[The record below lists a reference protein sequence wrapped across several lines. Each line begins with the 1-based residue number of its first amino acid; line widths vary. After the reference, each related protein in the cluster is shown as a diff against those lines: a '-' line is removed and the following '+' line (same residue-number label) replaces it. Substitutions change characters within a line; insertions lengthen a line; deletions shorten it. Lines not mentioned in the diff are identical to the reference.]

1 MRKMA
6 SIQTI
11 SCIEPIQDADRIVK
25 AKVNGWWVVTA
36 KDNGFS
42 VGDKIIYVEID
53 AFVPDSIAP
62 FLSSEKDP
70 PVEYNGIIGK
80 KLSTRKM
87 RGQVSQGLI
96 MPVSILGDRAG
107 DFNIG
112 DDVSESL
119 GIVKYVNDRY
129 DHSMGEIIGKF
140 PFFIPSTELVRIQ
153 NCFDEMKEKY
163 SHFTFEVTTKM
174 NGSSLTCYFNNGTVG
189 VCSKDIE
196 YKYHRKNFDNP
207 YVLFGKRILDLLF
220 RNGENMAIQ
229 GELCGP
235 MRYLQNNERLDGPK
249 IFVFNVFD
257 IDNQKSFLPYDR
269 REFIEDNFDFI
280 VENVP
285 LIHKSLKL
293 DDFKTIDDLI
303 AFADGESYEGGHR
316 REGVVFKSNDYDD
329 NGKIVSF
336 KIISNKFLLKEG
348 WQ

>member
-1 MRKMA
+1 
-6 SIQTI
+6 
-11 SCIEPIQDADRIVK
+11 
-25 AKVNGWWVVTA
+25 
-36 KDNGFS
+36 
-42 VGDKIIYVEID
+42 
-53 AFVPDSIAP
+53 
-62 FLSSEKDP
+62 
-70 PVEYNGIIGK
+70 
-80 KLSTRKM
+80 
-87 RGQVSQGLI
+87 

-129 DHSMGEIIGKF
+129 DHSMGEIVGRF
-140 PFFIPSTELVRIQ
+140 PFFIPSTELTRIQ
-153 NCFDEMKEKY
+153 NCFDEVKEKY
-163 SHFTFEVTTKM
+163 SHLTFEVTTKM

-280 VENVP
+280 VENAP

-293 DDFKTIDDLI
+293 DDFKTIDDLV
-303 AFADGESYEGGHR
+303 AFADGESYTGNHR

-329 NGKIVSF
+329 NGKIISF